1 MGLKEALLIEVERE
15 TEHSR
20 KMISR
25 IEDRHLAFKPH
36 ERSMSMGALAA
47 HIIELHGWVAEILA
61 KAELNF
67 HNGYTP
73 FRPTTAKELL
83 ERLNAGYEQNMTR
96 LKETKEADWE
106 QTWSLKAG
114 AHTIASMPKKAAIRY
129 IVQNHLIHHRGQ
141 LSVYLRLNDIPVPG
155 IYGPSADEGFKN

>member
-25 IEDRHLAFKPH
+25 IENAHLAFKPH
-36 ERSMSMGALAA
+36 EKSMSMGTLAT
-47 HIIELHGWVAEILA
+47 HIIELHSWVAQILA
-61 KAELNF
+61 KDELDF
-67 HNGYTP
+67 HNGYIP
-73 FRPTTAKELL
+73 FKPAAADELL
-83 ERLNAGYEQNMTR
+83 ERLNEGYANNMAR
-96 LKETKEADWE
+96 LKEANDSDWE

-114 AHTIASMPKKAAIRY
+114 AHTIATMPKKAAIRY

-155 IYGPSADEGFKN
+155 MYGPSADERLK

>member
-25 IEDRHLAFKPH
+25 IEDAHLAFKPH
-36 ERSMSMGALAA
+36 EKSMSMGALAT
-47 HIIELHGWVAEILA
+47 HIIELHSWVAQILT
-61 KAELNF
+61 KDELDF
-67 HNGYTP
+67 HNGYVP
-73 FRPTTAKELL
+73 FRPTVANELL
-83 ERLNAGYEQNMTR
+83 ERLNEGYEQNIAR
-96 LKETKEADWE
+96 LKEANDTDWE

-114 AHTIASMPKKAAIRY
+114 AHTIVSMPKKAAIRY

-155 IYGPSADEGFKN
+155 MYGPSADENLK

>member
-1 MGLKEALLIEVERE
+1 MALKDALLIEVERE

-25 IEDRHLAFKPH
+25 IEDQHLAFKPH
-36 ERSMSMGALAA
+36 EKSMSMGALAA

-61 KAELNF
+61 KDELDF
-67 HNGYTP
+67 HNGYVP
-73 FRPTTAKELL
+73 FKPATVKELL
-83 ERLNAGYEQNMTR
+83 DRLNAGYENNTAR
-96 LKETKEADWE
+96 LKEAADTDWE

-155 IYGPSADEGFKN
+155 MYGPSADERIK